1 MCSRGDE
8 VRYLAERA
16 SEFLRTAEY
25 QMSNGFHSLAAFSL
39 ERSLQLF
46 LKAKLLAMGVEYPR
60 THSVRRLLEMLSEVS
75 EEGQKGVARSLLQ
88 RYLLELGVLEDA
100 YITSRYV
107 AREFRREE
115 VERLKGVVEEVMRN
129 VA

>member
-1 MCSRGDE
+1 MK
-8 VRYLAERA
+8 YLTERA
-16 SEFLRTAEY
+16 KEFLRTAEY
-25 QMSNGFHSLAAFSL
+25 QIKNGFYGLAAFSL
-39 ERSLQLF
+39 EQSLQLF

-60 THSVRRLLEMLSEVS
+60 THSVRKLLEILSEVAK
-75 EEGQKGVARSLLQ
+75 EGQREAARGLLE
-88 RYLLELGVLEDA
+88 RYLLELGALEDA